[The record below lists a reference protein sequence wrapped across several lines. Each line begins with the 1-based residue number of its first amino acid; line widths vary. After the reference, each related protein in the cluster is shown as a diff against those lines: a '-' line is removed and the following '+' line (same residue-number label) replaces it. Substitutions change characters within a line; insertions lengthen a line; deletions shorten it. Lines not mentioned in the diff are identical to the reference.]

1 MLIDIQSLTIVLNFA
16 SLLRWLSLLN
26 RFASPII
33 YNIVDLPRDVL
44 DSIRVF
50 SVILF
55 ALKSYL
61 ASEQQE
67 YLYHSCE
74 TYLDWRQMSSR

>member
-26 RFASPII
+26 RLASPII

-44 DSIRVF
+44 NSTRIF
-50 SVILF
+50 SVVLF

-61 ASEQQE
+61 ASELTGILISQ
-67 YLYHSCE
+67 L
-74 TYLDWRQMSSR
+74 